1 MSILNPQAVVLLALV
16 AISLACAPVASRVE
30 VEDAVPTADDE
41 PKPLKFRLECGGG
54 DLGGATYVAY
64 APDGK
69 TVYAGGPNG
78 SLHVIDVEAAKK
90 VGTLTADPP
99 AGTVAGEVSGVA
111 VSPDGKLVAAACHLE
126 PPPGDPPAELG
137 WELRLWDR
145 QTGKLLARRR
155 GDQAW
160 KKSTPWELKHLA
172 FGPDSATLAGTS
184 WGYDHTTDGYLA
196 QLFVWTAPG
205 LEPKRV
211 FTNRAQGFIALALLR
226 EGGADV
232 ALGWSYGHFLKWD
245 VGTGKLLDDRRLPTS
260 SWASALSPDG
270 RSVANTMYRRDDRG
284 LVVGSDVNVFDIA
297 SGKPKAAVQAHT
309 KEADFIRFSPDGR
322 TIATFGRDGLTI
334 LFDAETLA
342 QKGTIHAAGWPAF
355 SPDGKTLAMTWHF
368 GPSIGNIGFYDVPS
382 GRHKFTLG
390 RHAAQVWSVAFS
402 PDGKMLASSE
412 NLPVIFTWDPATGR
426 RTGTIPLN
434 ENGRTIKSIAFS
446 PDSRT
451 LASVDGAVVKLFDP
465 TDGKLK
471 ATLEGHTS
479 GVNRVAFSPDGKY
492 LASASGTVRWVNDEP
507 RQDAGEVIVWDAETL
522 KPVHTLKAHPAGTFC
537 LAFSPDGR
545 MLATGGG
552 DGSFRGLAEAPA
564 GDEKE
569 AVRLW
574 EVATGKPV
582 AAFPC
587 DPRHMV
593 TALAF
598 SPDGKTLAHTGI
610 DGSRVRLLDLGT
622 GKERASLHAATAALA
637 FSPDGKTLATGSTD
651 QTVKLWDVQPPKK

>member
-1 MSILNPQAVVLLALV
+1 
-16 AISLACAPVASRVE
+16 
-30 VEDAVPTADDE
+30 
-41 PKPLKFRLECGGG
+41 
-54 DLGGATYVAY
+54 
-64 APDGK
+64 
-69 TVYAGGPNG
+69 
-78 SLHVIDVEAAKK
+78 
-90 VGTLTADPP
+90 
-99 AGTVAGEVSGVA
+99 
-111 VSPDGKLVAAACHLE
+111 
-126 PPPGDPPAELG
+126 
-137 WELRLWDR
+137 
-145 QTGKLLARRR
+145 
-155 GDQAW
+155 
-160 KKSTPWELKHLA
+160 
-172 FGPDSATLAGTS
+172 
-184 WGYDHTTDGYLA
+184 
-196 QLFVWTAPG
+196 
-205 LEPKRV
+205 
-211 FTNRAQGFIALALLR
+211 
-226 EGGADV
+226 
-232 ALGWSYGHFLKWD
+232 
-245 VGTGKLLDDRRLPTS
+245 
-260 SWASALSPDG
+260 
-270 RSVANTMYRRDDRG
+270 
-284 LVVGSDVNVFDIA
+284 
-297 SGKPKAAVQAHT
+297 
-309 KEADFIRFSPDGR
+309 
-322 TIATFGRDGLTI
+322 
-334 LFDAETLA
+334 
-342 QKGTIHAAGWPAF
+342 
-355 SPDGKTLAMTWHF
+355 PDGKTLAMTWHF

-434 ENGRTIKSIAFS
+434 EKGRTTKSIGLS
-446 PDSRT
+446 PASRT

-637 FSPDGKTLATGSTD
+637 FSPDGKLLAAGGRGRRGEDGSLGGATD
-651 QTVKLWDVQPPKK
+651 LGGRAPGKKTRGGGAPGGGNHWGVFPPGGKAAAPGSPPQAGEGGGRAPQKKPPPVPPRPEGGRAP